1 MEECRMPNSK
11 YFLSLLFLSVSSLA
25 TASLNAQS
33 VRPDAEKKLAHDIY
47 KGFIEIQSGFTT
59 GSTTPVAEAAG
70 ARLKAAGFSD
80 SDIFVGGAN
89 PRKANLVVRYRG
101 TGKLKPILLLA
112 HTDVVEAKRE
122 DWSMDPFQ
130 LNERDGYFYGRGT
143 GDDKA
148 QAAIWLANL
157 MQYKKEGFKPD
168 RDIIVALTADEEGGG
183 PFNGVDWLLANHREL
198 INAEFALNEG
208 GWGEMING
216 KRVANYLQVAEK
228 YVVNF
233 RLEVRNKG
241 GHSSLPV
248 ADNAIYHL
256 AGALQRL
263 SQFRFP
269 LKTNDVTRAY
279 FHAMSGIEHG
289 PLSADLAAV
298 ANGDTAAMRRVADQ
312 STPWNATLRTTCVAT
327 MLEGGHAV
335 NALPQLAAATVNCR
349 VQPDDSAQYVT
360 ETLQRV
366 VADTALKVAMIESP
380 QPGPSS
386 PMREDLLGAVGAV
399 TSELWPGVTTVPL
412 MVMGATDGAYLRIA
426 GIPTYGVQGLFYDRD
441 DIRFH
446 GRDERLKVQSF
457 YEGQTFMYEL
467 VKRLSSSPTA

>member
-1 MEECRMPNSK
+1 MLKSK
-11 YFLSLLFLSVSSLA
+11 YSRSLLFLAVSSLT
-25 TASLNAQS
+25 TASLNAQ
-33 VRPDAEKKLAHDIY
+33 VTRPEAEKKLAHDIY
-47 KGFIEIQSGFTT
+47 KEFIEIQSAFTT
-59 GSTTPVAEAAG
+59 GSTTPVAEAAA

-80 SDIFVGGAN
+80 SDIFLGGAN
-89 PRKANLVVRYRG
+89 PRKSNLVVRYRG

-157 MQYKKEGFKPD
+157 IQYKKEGFKPD

-183 PFNGVDWLLANHREL
+183 PFNGVDWLVAKHRDL
-198 INAEFALNEG
+198 IDAEFALNEG

-233 RLEVRNKG
+233 RFEVRNKG

-263 SQFRFP
+263 SQFGFP
-269 LKTNDVTRAY
+269 LKTNEVTKAY
-279 FHAMSGIEHG
+279 FQQMANLENG
-289 PLSADLAAV
+289 PLKQDLAAV
-298 ANGDTAAMRRVADQ
+298 AQGSQEAMQRVAA
-312 STPWNATLRTTCVAT
+312 SSAAFNATLRTTCVAT
-327 MLEGGHAV
+327 LLEGGHAM
-335 NALPQLAAATVNCR
+335 NALPQLAAATINCR
-349 VQPDDSAQYVT
+349 VLPEDSVDYVT
-360 ETLQRV
+360 STLRKV
-366 VADTALKVAMIESP
+366 VADDQVSVKLLGEP
-380 QPGPSS
+380 EPGPVS
-386 PMREDLLGAVGAV
+386 PLRPDVMDAARRVTESHWHGVAV
-399 TSELWPGVTTVPL
+399 VPN
-412 MVMGATDGAYLRIA
+412 MVMGATDGRRLRMS
-426 GIPTYGVQGLFYDRD
+426 GIPTYGIQGIFIDRD
-441 DIRFH
+441 DVRFH
-446 GRDERLKVQSF
+446 GRDERILVDSF
-457 YEGQTFMYEL
+457 YEGQSFLYDF
-467 VKRLSSSPTA
+467 VKLLAKPN